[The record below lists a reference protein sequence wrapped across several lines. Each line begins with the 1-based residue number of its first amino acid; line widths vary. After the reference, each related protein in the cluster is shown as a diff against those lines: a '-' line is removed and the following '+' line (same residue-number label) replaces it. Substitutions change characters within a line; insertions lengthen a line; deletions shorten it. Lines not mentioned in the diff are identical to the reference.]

1 VEGGGPEK
9 GVPDISHAMKT
20 DQNHRPLIFDAH
32 LDISMNA
39 MEWNRDQ
46 RWTVEQIRQS
56 EQGMDDKPD
65 RGRNTVSFPALRK
78 GKVGLVVATQISRVV
93 KPGSTIPGWYSQEQA
108 WAHTQGQ
115 LQWYR
120 AMEEAGEMKQII
132 DQSSLKDSL
141 DLWNNPAPHTP
152 ICYLLSLEGADSLI
166 SMKYLER
173 AYGEGLRAI
182 GPAHY
187 GPGIYANGTDATGKL
202 NPRGVE
208 LLKTMEQLRMILD
221 MTHLNDEAF
230 WHALDLYK
238 GPVWASHNNC
248 RKFVDHNRQ
257 FSDEMIQELI
267 QRKAVIGLALDAW
280 MMVPGWIRGS
290 SDPKA
295 RNVTLDIMVDHI
307 DHVCQLAGNSLH
319 AGIGSDLDGAFGTE
333 QCPHDLDTIADLQK
347 LPALLKARG
356 YEKEDVQNIMYGN
369 FLRFL
374 RRNLQK

>member
-1 VEGGGPEK
+1 MN
-9 GVPDISHAMKT
+9 A
-20 DQNHRPLIFDAH
+20 DQNPSPLIFDAH

-56 EQGMDDKPD
+56 EQGMVDKPD
-65 RGRNTVSFPALRK
+65 RGRNTVSFPALRT

-93 KPGSTIPGWYSQEQA
+93 KPGSSIPGWYSQEQA

-115 LQWYR
+115 LHWYR
-120 AMEEAGEMKQII
+120 TMEEAGEMKQIT
-132 DQSSLKDSL
+132 DGDSL
-141 DLWNNPAPHTP
+141 NESLALWENPAPRTP
-152 ICYLLSLEGADSLI
+152 VCYLLSLEGADSLI
-166 SMKYLER
+166 SMKHLER

-187 GPGIYANGTDATGKL
+187 GPGVYANGTDATGRL
-202 NPRGVE
+202 NPGGVE
-208 LLKTMEQLRMILD
+208 LLKTMEQFHMILD

-230 WHALDLYK
+230 WHALKIYK

-257 FSDEMIQELI
+257 FSDDMILELI
-267 QRKAVIGLALDAW
+267 RRDAVIGLALDAW

-290 SDPKA
+290 SDPKD
-295 RNVTLDIMVDHI
+295 RNVTLDIMVDNI
-307 DHVCQLAGNSLH
+307 DHICQLAGNSLH

-347 LPALLKARG
+347 LPRLLKARG
-356 YEKEDVQNIMYGN
+356 YEKEDVENIMHGN
-369 FLRFL
+369 FVRFL
-374 RRNLQK
+374 RLNLQN